1 MSSLNVADVLHRL
14 RGQGSISVAIQKPT
28 FAEIC
33 WRCNVVWH
41 STSERIRSQTKTT
54 NACLILDVHSI
65 ANLLDSM
72 AAILKSL
79 PGHRSEFLKFNMST
93 CSTSVVCLESQC
105 LNTVTRIQKLLRPV
119 AELGRVSDSV
129 CDQLHAYMDELTKQK
144 LDLAI
149 MHEVMALSAYPV

>member
-1 MSSLNVADVLHRL
+1 MSSLNVADVLHEL
-14 RGQGSISVAIQKPT
+14 RGQGVISVAIQKPT

-33 WRCNVVWH
+33 SRCHIIWH
-41 STSERIRSQTKTT
+41 WTSERIRSQTKTI

-72 AAILKSL
+72 VAIVKSL
-79 PGHRSEFLKFNMST
+79 PGHYFNFFFNRST

-105 LNTVTRIQKLLRPV
+105 LNTVTRIQMLLRSV
-119 AELGRVSDSV
+119 AELGRVSESV

-149 MHEVMALSAYPV
+149 MHEAMALSTSPA